1 MSEKTPRLTLGHYIA
16 RAMQEGRDIT
26 LTRAEAEPIYAAF
39 CESISPK
46 IDEVRRKNRPTPGTH
61 SLRLD

>member
-1 MSEKTPRLTLGHYIA
+1 MAEKTAHRTLGDYIVQ
-16 RAMQEGRDIT
+16 AMREGRNIT
-26 LTRAEAEPIYAAF
+26 LTRAEAEPIYADF

-46 IDEVRRKNRPTPGTH
+46 IDEVRRQNRPTPEIR